1 MTSRVHVASARRVR
15 NAATPSS
22 FGRRAADADAAAEVA
37 QQMTD
42 LLGSRPC
49 LGEFTAESAEK
60 SAEMG
65 RLADG
70 YAAEA
75 SALTLGA
82 TVVERVLR
90 LQEAKC
96 EAGSVSTALIHR
108 APPCMLCAT
117 APPPRQAPVI

>member
-1 MTSRVHVASARRVR
+1 
-15 NAATPSS
+15 
-22 FGRRAADADAAAEVA
+22 
-37 QQMTD
+37 MTD

-60 SAEMG
+60 FAEMG

-75 SALTLGA
+75 SALTLSA
-82 TVVERVLR
+82 TAVERVLR

-96 EAGSVSTALIHR
+96 EAGSVSKALIR
-108 APPCMLCAT
+108 CAPPRLLCDKL
-117 APPPRQAPVI
+117 Q